1 MCGINGFNFKDL
13 NLLIKMSKLTSS
25 RGPDNEGFFLNDNY
39 SVAHNRLSIIDIE
52 KRSNQPFKFENLVIS
67 FNGEIYNYLD
77 LSDKLKNYGY
87 NFETTSD
94 TEVII
99 KLFHKYGE
107 DSFKML
113 SGIFAFSI
121 YDKEKNIFY
130 L

>member
-77 LSDKLKNYGY
+77 LSDKLKNGILAKDFPEALPVGFRGP
-87 NFETTSD
+87 NHLVTS
-94 TEVII
+94 
-99 KLFHKYGE
+99 G
-107 DSFKML
+107 SFL
-113 SGIFAFSI
+113 GPQPASGNTVN
-121 YDKEKNIFY
+121 DKNTI
-130 L
+130 